1 MLFGEGFRTAD
12 SNLDGRPGPGSGG
25 MWRWRRHAG
34 RATTVSVSCGL
45 RGRVALAPRE
55 RLPEAALHDLA
66 QLARLGLSAS
76 QRLVVNDLIVEGH
89 LEDPFGT
96 GPQLEADQGR
106 SPAIENLCCPTDSF
120 IQVISGDA
128 VLDDDVVLWVDH
140 LDG

>member
-1 MLFGEGFRTAD
+1 M
-12 SNLDGRPGPGSGG
+12 
-25 MWRWRRHAG
+25 
-34 RATTVSVSCGL
+34 
-45 RGRVALAPRE
+45 ALAPRE

-89 LEDPFGT
+89 LEDTFGT

>member
-1 MLFGEGFRTAD
+1 
-12 SNLDGRPGPGSGG
+12 
-25 MWRWRRHAG
+25 
-34 RATTVSVSCGL
+34 
-45 RGRVALAPRE
+45 VALAPRE
-55 RLPEAALHDLA
+55 RLPEAALHELS
-66 QLARLGLSAS
+66 QLARFWPSAS
-76 QRLVVNDLIVEGH
+76 QRLVVNNLIVEGH

>member
-1 MLFGEGFRTAD
+1 
-12 SNLDGRPGPGSGG
+12 
-25 MWRWRRHAG
+25 
-34 RATTVSVSCGL
+34 
-45 RGRVALAPRE
+45 VALAPRE
-55 RLPEAALHDLA
+55 RRPEAALHELS
-66 QLARLGLSAS
+66 QLARFWPSAS
-76 QRLVVNDLIVEGH
+76 QRLVVNNLIVEGH

>member
-1 MLFGEGFRTAD
+1 M
-12 SNLDGRPGPGSGG
+12 
-25 MWRWRRHAG
+25 
-34 RATTVSVSCGL
+34 
-45 RGRVALAPRE
+45 ALAPRE
-55 RLPEAALHDLA
+55 RLPEAALHELS
-66 QLARLGLSAS
+66 QLARFWPSAS
-76 QRLVVNDLIVEGH
+76 QRLVVNNLIVEGH